1 MKHFDAA
8 ENGALVDFY
17 SPIPPIRSGT
27 ADYFDEVLRR
37 VLRVPGVA
45 RYLRIVV
52 SSDDLNSDVPD
63 AYQGVEVIDERRVS
77 QNGGRDHGY
86 HPLVSQRTHPK
97 ASQSLQG
104 RCGGLYR
111 CGSGGFA

>member
-52 SSDDLNSDVPD
+52 SKDDLGSDVPD
-63 AYQGVEVIDERRVS
+63 AYQGVQVIDER
-77 QNGGRDHGY
+77 
-86 HPLVSQRTHPK
+86 LVSPQDHRFEL
-97 ASQSLQG
+97 AVRAL
-104 RCGGLYR
+104 RL
-111 CGSGGFA
+111 SGKPGFQLAWRDWQIAMR